1 MSESILVTGGAGFIG
16 SHLVDELIKE
26 GHAVKVLDNL
36 TPQVHGNDRRVPKYL
51 NSKADFLLG
60 DVSDREDLRHA
71 LRGVDVVFHLAAIV
85 GVGQSMYEIHRY
97 VDTNAVGTAM
107 LLDILVNEQHRVR
120 KVIVA
125 SSMSV
130 YGEGKYLCPSCGVV
144 YPRLREKE
152 QLARHEW
159 EMHCPQCKRMVSP
172 APTDEDSPCYPT
184 SIYAYSKRDQEEMSL
199 CIGRAYGIPVA
210 ALRYFNV
217 YGPRQAL
224 SNPYTGVVAIFS
236 SRLLNNQPPVL
247 YEDGLQSRDYV
258 HVLDVVQ
265 ANLLAMKSDA
275 ADGQVFN
282 VGCGKAL
289 TIADIAD
296 MLCQKLANGTK
307 PRVTNQFR
315 VGDIR
320 HCSADIRKIQT
331 KLGYAPTFTLERGVD
346 DLVLRLSGGPAVD
359 RFERATH
366 ELSNR
371 GLIIS

>member
-1 MSESILVTGGAGFIG
+1 
-16 SHLVDELIKE
+16 
-26 GHAVKVLDNL
+26 
-36 TPQVHGNDRRVPKYL
+36 
-51 NSKADFLLG
+51 
-60 DVSDREDLRHA
+60 
-71 LRGVDVVFHLAAIV
+71 
-85 GVGQSMYEIHRY
+85 
-97 VDTNAVGTAM
+97 
-107 LLDILVNEQHRVR
+107 
-120 KVIVA
+120 
-125 SSMSV
+125 
-130 YGEGKYLCPSCGVV
+130 
-144 YPRLREKE
+144 
-152 QLARHEW
+152 
-159 EMHCPQCKRMVSP
+159 
-172 APTDEDSPCYPT
+172 
-184 SIYAYSKRDQEEMSL
+184 
-199 CIGRAYGIPVA
+199 
-210 ALRYFNV
+210 
-217 YGPRQAL
+217 
-224 SNPYTGVVAIFS
+224 
-236 SRLLNNQPPVL
+236 
-247 YEDGLQSRDYV
+247 
-258 HVLDVVQ
+258 
-265 ANLLAMKSDA
+265 MKSDA